1 MYTNRIMTMM
11 TRLRSLGNKPE
22 PKISPDRT
30 LLPTT
35 SCKFFCPD
43 KVDDKSSICKHASSR
58 TADAKPERSG
68 VGETVIVPVHN
79 AKDGNDDDIDDV

>member
-11 TRLRSLGNKPE
+11 TKLRSLGSNPE
-22 PKISPDRT
+22 PKISSRRT

-43 KVDDKSSICKHASSR
+43 EVDDKSGICEHASSR
-58 TADAKPERSG
+58 AADAKPERCG
-68 VGETVIVPVHN
+68 VGETVVMPVHN
-79 AKDGNDDDIDDV
+79 AKDGDDDDVDDV